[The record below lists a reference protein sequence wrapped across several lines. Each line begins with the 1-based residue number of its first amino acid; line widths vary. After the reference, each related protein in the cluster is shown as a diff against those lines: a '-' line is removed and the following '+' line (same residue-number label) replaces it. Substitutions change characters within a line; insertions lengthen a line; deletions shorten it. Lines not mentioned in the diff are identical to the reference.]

1 MYFEACTKCFGV
13 GYIVATDSFNS
24 NSDKIKKVCGKCKG
38 EKILNYK
45 TSPQKRKYLK
55 ARQAKMRI
63 QIPIRW
69 TPPEKIQ
76 EEYDQEY

>member
-13 GYIVATDSFNS
+13 GYMVGADRFNS
-24 NSDKIKKVCGKCKG
+24 NSDKIKKVCEKCKG

-55 ARQAKMRI
+55 EYQTKMRV
-63 QIPIRW
+63 QIPVRW

-76 EEYDQEY
+76 EEYDDEY

>member
-13 GYIVATDSFNS
+13 GYIVGTDSFNS